1 MRLTAWIDHQA
12 ELDALVEQVGNTSAI
27 GLDTEFVRVST
38 FHPKPGLIQ
47 IALRDQAYLI
57 DPLAQIDL
65 KPLGLTLKR
74 GVTSV
79 LHAAQED
86 YEVLFRLTGC
96 VPTPVF
102 DTQIA
107 YALLH
112 ERISMSLSALV
123 LELLGKELSKEQTR
137 SDWTKRPLSDAQC
150 HYAKEDVLVL
160 QPLYEILTEELERCG
175 RLPWMQEEMASSLER
190 NALVLMDG
198 DVETQVHRFG
208 NAWRLSPEGM
218 SRLVHLVQWRED
230 TARRVDKPRKQIL
243 SDQSLFSLAAAGHFD
258 RHHQLANQHGL
269 THKQANRFGGQLRAA
284 LKDASEAGPIDTP
297 PPPLS
302 KRLKDALR
310 DRQARVVQ
318 VAKELG
324 IAPEMLVKKRQLIAS
339 LDGRQWEPVGWRRTV
354 LEEVFHASY

>member
-1 MRLTAWIDHQA
+1 MRVVGWIDHQA
-12 ELDALVEQVGNTSAI
+12 ELDALVEQVADADAI

-47 IALRDQAYLI
+47 IALQDQAYLI
-57 DPLAQIDL
+57 DPLAEIDL
-65 KPLGLTLKR
+65 KPLGLTLKG

-112 ERISMSLSALV
+112 DKISMSLSALV

-137 SDWTKRPLSDAQC
+137 SDWTKRPLSEAQC

-160 QPLYEILTEELERCG
+160 QPLYEILAEALERSD
-175 RLPWMQEEMASSLER
+175 RLPWMQEEMASIQER

-230 TARRVDKPRKQIL
+230 TARRVDKPRKQVL
-243 SDQSLFSLAAAGHFD
+243 SDQSLFSLAAAGQVG
-258 RHHQLANQHGL
+258 RHHQLVSQHGL
-269 THKQANRFGGQLRAA
+269 TDRQADRFGRQLTTV
-284 LKDASEAGPIDTP
+284 LEDASEAGPIDTP

-302 KRLKDALR
+302 KRLKDALK
-310 DRQARVVQ
+310 DRQARVEKI
-318 VAKELG
+318 AKELG
-324 IAPEMLVKKRQLIAS
+324 VAPEILVKKRQLVAS

-354 LEEVFHASY
+354 LEEVFDASD

>member
-1 MRLTAWIDHQA
+1 LIAIGWIDQQA
-12 ELDALVEQVGNTSAI
+12 KLDSLVDQVADANAI

-47 IALRDQAYLI
+47 IALQDHAYLI
-57 DPLAQIDL
+57 DPLAEIEL
-65 KPLGLTLKR
+65 KHLGVTLKR
-74 GVTSV
+74 GITSV

-86 YEVLFRLTGC
+86 YEVLFRLTGS

-112 ERISMSLSALV
+112 DKISMSLSALV

-137 SDWTKRPLSDAQC
+137 SDWTKRPLSQAQC
-150 HYAKEDVLVL
+150 RYAKEDVLVL
-160 QPLYEILTEELERCG
+160 QPLYEILSEELERSG
-175 RLPWMQEEMASSLER
+175 RLPWMQEEMISIQER
-190 NALVLMDG
+190 NAMVLTDG

-230 TARRVDKPRKQIL
+230 TARRVDKPRKHVL
-243 SDQSLFSLAAAGHFD
+243 SDQTLFSLATAGQVG
-258 RHHQLANQHGL
+258 RHHQLVNQHGL
-269 THKQANRFGGQLRAA
+269 TDKQADRFGGQLKMV
-284 LKDASEAGPIDTP
+284 LENASEAGPIDTP

-302 KRLKDALR
+302 KHLKGALKD
-310 DRQARVVQ
+310 RQVRVERI
-318 VAKELG
+318 AKELG

-339 LDGRQWEPVGWRRTV
+339 LDGRQWSPVGWRRAV
-354 LEEVFHASY
+354 LEEVFHAGY